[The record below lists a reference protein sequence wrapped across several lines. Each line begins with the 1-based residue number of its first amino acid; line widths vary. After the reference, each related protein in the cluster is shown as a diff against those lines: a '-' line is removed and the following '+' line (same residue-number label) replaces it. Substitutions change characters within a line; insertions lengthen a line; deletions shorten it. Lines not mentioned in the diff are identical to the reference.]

1 MAIYDSIAWNY
12 FKGDRNLVKKIL
24 IFYLL
29 CLLSIPFPFV
39 LIVLIGYY
47 FNNAHVR
54 IIKREDKLIEW
65 DDFNSVV
72 CGLKVFGISCILFP
86 IFFILAILYFLPQV
100 NNEAS
105 SQAFGWV
112 MLFIVPILF
121 LVFLPMLLT
130 IVTTPF
136 LRDLKFKSFLNF
148 KMHLNIIKN
157 KQFCGYFLRIILYN
171 IIYYTICILLIFKT
185 QMFGIIFIPAVI
197 YSYIVVLSDI
207 QAQFA
212 RIVFNID
219 SKQN

>member
-1 MAIYDSIAWNY
+1 MAINDSIAWNY

-39 LIVLIGYY
+39 LIVLI
-47 FNNAHVR
+47 
-54 IIKREDKLIEW
+54 
-65 DDFNSVV
+65 
-72 CGLKVFGISCILFP
+72 
-86 IFFILAILYFLPQV
+86 LAILYFLPQG

-105 SQAFGWV
+105 WQAFGWI

-197 YSYIVVLSDI
+197 YSYIAVLSDI